1 MPRVGGVAACLLAL
15 GLLALGLPA
24 SPALGAAGP
33 EPGKPVLLTADQ
45 MSFDRDNQVV
55 TAEGNVEISQGER
68 VLKADRLTYN
78 QATGVVIAS
87 GSVSLTE
94 PTGEVLF
101 ADRVELEKELRE
113 GVVENIGVLFPDDSR
128 FAANGAVRT
137 GGNKTDMRKA
147 VFSPCKLC
155 PDQPERAP
163 LWQLKADRVVH
174 DQAAQRIEY
183 SDASMEIFGVPVAY
197 APFFWH
203 PDPTVKRKSGFL
215 APTFGND
222 SQLGFFTQVPYYI
235 NISPDTDATF
245 APIFTTKEPPV
256 AAGELRHRFLDGQAE
271 VSGSVARVGDRDDLG
286 RELDNDTTRGH
297 IFSKGRFEIDET
309 WRWGFNGALT
319 TDDTYLRRYDI
330 KSPDRSDLLTSRIF
344 VEGFRGR
351 NYASAEAI
359 HFQGLRAEDVQSRI
373 PEVAPL
379 INYNFIS
386 EPLANGSFWSIDGN
400 LAALTRVDG
409 TDSRR
414 LSTIGGWQM
423 PYIGRLGDLYTL
435 SASVQ
440 GDIYWVNEVSSPSGG
455 TTFRGITGRFFPQ
468 ASLDWRYP
476 LVRELGN
483 VRQLLEPRLAF
494 TIAPNGQNSG
504 NIPNEDSLDF
514 EFDDTNLFSPN
525 RFAGRDRV
533 SGGKHLTYG
542 MRTAFYGDAG
552 GETEIFLGQDYR
564 LRTDDTFPTGSGLE
578 DDFSDLVGRVR
589 VRPSKYLDLLYR
601 FRFDRTDFRAQ
612 RNEISMAAGPPSV
625 RLNANYLFFGENAA
639 NVDFGEREEIEAS
652 LTVKL
657 SDQWSVTGRE
667 RFDLTDG
674 GGPLNYG
681 GGVTFQNECILI
693 TADVSRNFFR
703 DRDLQPSTRVFVRV
717 VFKYLG
723 EVGSAQ

>member
-1 MPRVGGVAACLLAL
+1 MPRVGGAAASLLAS
-15 GLLALGLPA
+15 GLLALSLLA
-24 SPALGAAGP
+24 RPALAATAP
-33 EPGKPVLLTADQ
+33 EAGKPVLLTADQ

-55 TAEGNVEISQGER
+55 TAEGNVEISQGPR

-78 QATGVVIAS
+78 QVTGVVIAS
-87 GSVSLTE
+87 GNVSLTE

-113 GVVENIGVLFPDDSR
+113 GVVENIRVLFPDDSR

-147 VFSPCKLC
+147 VFSPCRLC
-155 PDQPERAP
+155 PDHPERAP

-174 DQAAQRIEY
+174 DQAAQRVEY
-183 SDASMEIFGVPVAY
+183 SDASMEIFGLPVAY

-215 APTFGND
+215 APTFGSD
-222 SQLGFFTQVPYYI
+222 SQLGLLVQVPYYF

-245 APIFTTKEPPV
+245 APIFTTDERPV
-256 AAGELRHRFLDGQAE
+256 AAGEVRHRFYNGRTEL
-271 VSGSVARVGDRDDLG
+271 SGSITRVRDRDDFG
-286 RELDNDTTRGH
+286 RRLANDTNRGH
-297 IFSKGRFEIDET
+297 VFSTGRFDIDDT
-309 WRWGFNGALT
+309 WRWGFDGALT
-319 TDDTYLRRYDI
+319 TDDTYLRRYNIDT
-330 KSPDRSDLLTSRIF
+330 PDRTDLLTSRLF

-351 NYASAEAI
+351 NYASAESYY
-359 HFQGLRAEDVQSRI
+359 FQGLRAGDFQSEI
-373 PEVAPL
+373 PVVAPL

-386 EPLANGSFWSIDGN
+386 EPLANGSRFSLDTN

-409 TDSRR
+409 ADSRR

-423 PYIGRLGDLYTL
+423 PFIGRLGDLYTL

-440 GDIYWVNEVSSPSGG
+440 GDVYWVNEVTLPTGSS
-455 TTFRGITGRFFPQ
+455 TFRGVTGRFFPR

-483 VRQLLEPRLAF
+483 VRQLLEPRVAL
-494 TIAPNGQNSG
+494 TLAPNGQNPG
-504 NIPNEDSLDF
+504 NIPNEDSVDF

-533 SGGKHLTYG
+533 TSGQRLTYG
-542 MRTAFYGDAG
+542 LRTAFYGDAG
-552 GETEIFLGQDYR
+552 GETEIFVGQDFR
-564 LRTDDTFPTGSGLE
+564 FRNDDTFPRGLGL
-578 DDFSDLVGRVR
+578 DDEFSDFVGRVR
-589 VRPSKYLDLLYR
+589 IKPADYLDLVYR
-601 FRFDRTDFRAQ
+601 FRVDRTNLRAQ
-612 RNEISMAAGPPSV
+612 RNEVTMGAGPENV
-625 RLNANYLFFGENAA
+625 RLFVNYLFFEQNAA
-639 NVDFGEREEIEAS
+639 NAEFGEREEIAAS

-657 SDQWSVTGRE
+657 SDRWSISARE
-667 RFDLTDG
+667 RYDLTEG
-674 GGPLNYG
+674 GGPLQYG

-703 DRDLQPSTRVFVRV
+703 DRDVQPSTRVFVRV

-723 EVGSAQ
+723 EVGTVQ